1 MIKFLSHEIGFK
13 PKGIRQITKLVRT
26 ILHDYQKRDNEV
38 NFIFVTDEYLLSINQ
53 NFLQHDYYTD
63 TITFLYSKKKDSDIS
78 ADVFIS
84 RDRVKENARL
94 YQQTF
99 QKEVVRVIVHSTL
112 HLVGY
117 SDKGKSARQMEVLQ
131 EQYLNT
137 YMAPNFT

>member
-1 MIKFLSHEIGFK
+1 MIKFLSHEIGYR
-13 PKGIRQITKLVRT
+13 PKRIRQITKLVRT
-26 ILHDYQKRDNEV
+26 ILHDYQKRDGEV
-38 NFIFVTDEYLLSINQ
+38 NFIFVTDEYLLSVNQ

-63 TITFLYSKKKDSDIS
+63 TITFLYSKKKDSEIS

-99 QKEVVRVIVHSTL
+99 QKEVVRVIIHSTL

-117 SDKGKSARQMEVLQ
+117 SDKGKSAKRMEALQ
-131 EQYLNT
+131 EQYLNAF
-137 YMAPNFT
+137 MARNFT